1 MSGPADPVTGGAGED
16 AGGARGGA
24 PGGPPAP
31 PADASPPPGPV
42 SRVRA
47 LARAA
52 GVPRLVIGFFLVVLF
67 AIAVATRMDVP
78 GLLTDSLARIA
89 RNGLLVLALLP
100 AIRGGLGLNFG
111 LPLGIVCGLTG
122 CVVSLNAGMKGW
134 AGLGAAALI
143 GLLLSIPVGWGY
155 GAILNRTRGQEM
167 MVGTYL
173 GFAAVSGM
181 SIFWLLAPFHN
192 PQLVWALGG
201 IGLRTTLSLSGAY
214 DKLLDRFLAFEIAG
228 ISVPTGTLLLFA
240 GFCALTALFFRT
252 RWGITIAAARA
263 NPRFARAAGI
273 SYTATRTQAAIL
285 STALGALGIVVFAQS
300 YGFVQLYTAPLY
312 MAFPAVACLLIGGAT
327 VSNATVLHVIVG
339 TVLFQSIL
347 TVALPVTSQVVQ
359 GDISETA
366 RLVIQNGMILYALTR
381 REKR

>member
-1 MSGPADPVTGGAGED
+1 VSGADPEGRNPAGGGPA
-16 AGGARGGA
+16 A
-24 PGGPPAP
+24 PAAAP
-31 PADASPPPGPV
+31 PPS
-42 SRVRA
+42 A
-47 LARAA
+47 LAIRAREAFRSA
-52 GVPRLVIGFFLVVLF
+52 GVPRLVIGLFVVLLF
-67 AIAVATRMDVP
+67 SIAIATRMDVA

-100 AIRGGLGLNFG
+100 AVRGGLGLNFG

-122 CVVSLNAGMKGW
+122 CVVSLNANLKGW
-134 AGLGAAALI
+134 AGLGVAALI

-155 GAILNRTRGQEM
+155 GVILNRTRGQEM

-181 SIFWLLAPFHN
+181 SIFWLAAPFHN

-201 IGLRTTLSLSGAY
+201 TGLRTTLSLTGFY
-214 DKLLDRFLAFEIAG
+214 DKILDRFLAFDVAG
-228 ISVPTGTLLLFA
+228 ITVPTGTLLLFL

-252 RWGITIAAARA
+252 RWGITLAAARS

-273 SYTATRTQAAIL
+273 SYTATRTQAAVL

-327 VSNATVLHVIVG
+327 LSSATVLHVIVG
-339 TVLFQSIL
+339 TFLFQSIL